1 MLTTDILRAALRD
14 VPRISTL
21 EHHTSI
27 GSTNDR
33 ARELANATV
42 PEIALI
48 SADEQLSGRG
58 RQNRAWF
65 TPPGTALALSLLTRP
80 RIAPQHAMRLT
91 MLAGLAAVEG
101 IEQATGLRLDLK
113 WPNDVV
119 AMNNEQLTINN
130 EQFTMIND
138 QCSMPNRQSPIDQSP
153 IDQLPINQLP
163 VAQLPITR
171 KVGGILTEASFQG
184 DGLEYA
190 IVGMGIN
197 VNVDFDN
204 NVELQNIA
212 TSLKTLSG
220 HALERVVV
228 LKAIVAAFVERYAWL
243 NDGDRLREAW
253 AARLINLG
261 REIRVQLDDEVI
273 AGRSEGVD
281 ADGALLLRTSD
292 GQLHRLLSGDV
303 TLHGVND

>member
-14 VPRISTL
+14 IPLISMV
-21 EHHTSI
+21 EHHASI

-33 ARELANATV
+33 ARELANANV

-119 AMNNEQLTINN
+119 SMSNDQLTMLNARPDPSSLI
-130 EQFTMIND
+130 
-138 QCSMPNRQSPIDQSP
+138 PHP
-153 IDQLPINQLP
+153 L
-163 VAQLPITR
+163 

-197 VNVDFDN
+197 VNVDFSGN
-204 NVELQNIA
+204 AELQNIA

-220 HALERVVV
+220 HALDRIDV

-243 NDGDRLREAW
+243 DDGDRLREAW

-261 REIRVQLDDEVI
+261 REIRVQQDDEVI
-273 AGRSEGVD
+273 TGRSESVD
-281 ADGALLLRTSD
+281 TDGALLLRTSD
-292 GQLHRLLSGDV
+292 GQVQRLLSGDV

>member
-1 MLTTDILRAALRD
+1 MLTPDLVRATLRD
-14 VPRISTL
+14 VPLISTV
-21 EHHTSI
+21 EHHVSI

-33 ARELANATV
+33 ARELANAAV
-42 PEIALI
+42 PEIVLI
-48 SADEQLSGRG
+48 SADEQLNGRG

-119 AMNNEQLTINN
+119 AMNNARP
-130 EQFTMIND
+130 D
-138 QCSMPNRQSPIDQSP
+138 PSSPIP
-153 IDQLPINQLP
+153 HPL
-163 VAQLPITR
+163 

-197 VNVDFDN
+197 VNVDFSGN
-204 NVELQNIA
+204 AELRNIA

-220 HALERVVV
+220 HALERVDV

-243 NDGDRLREAW
+243 NDGDRLRDAW

-261 REIRVQLDDEVI
+261 REIRVQLDDEI
-273 AGRSEGVD
+273 ITGRSESVD
-281 ADGALLLRTSD
+281 TDGALLLRTSD
-292 GQLHRLLSGDV
+292 GQVQRLLSGDV
-303 TLHGVND
+303 TLHNLNL

>member
-1 MLTTDILRAALRD
+1 MLTTDLIRAALRD
-14 VPRISTL
+14 IPLISTI
-21 EHHTSI
+21 EHHISI

-33 ARELANATV
+33 ARELANANV

-58 RQNRAWF
+58 RQNRLWF
-65 TPPGTALALSLLTRP
+65 TPPGTALAMSLLTRP

-101 IEQATGLRLDLK
+101 IESATGLRLDLK

-119 AMNNEQLTINN
+119 AMNNGQLTMNN
-130 EQFTMIND
+130 ARPDPSSLI
-138 QCSMPNRQSPIDQSP
+138 PHP
-153 IDQLPINQLP
+153 L
-163 VAQLPITR
+163 

-190 IVGMGIN
+190 VVGLGIN
-197 VNVDFDN
+197 VNVDFN
-204 NVELQNIA
+204 NNAELRNIA
-212 TSLKTLSG
+212 TSLS
-220 HALERVVV
+220 ALGGRPIDRGVV

-243 NDGDRLREAW
+243 YDGDRLRAMW

-261 REIRVQLDDEVI
+261 REIRVQLDDKI
-273 AGRSEGVD
+273 ITGRSESVD
-281 ADGALLLRTSD
+281 TDGALLLRTSD

>member
-1 MLTTDILRAALRD
+1 MMLTTDIIRAVLQD
-14 VPRISTL
+14 LPLISVV
-21 EHHTSI
+21 EHHAAI

-33 ARELANATV
+33 ARELANANV

-48 SADEQLSGRG
+48 SADEQLRGRG

-119 AMNNEQLTINN
+119 SMDNEQLTMSNA
-130 EQFTMIND
+130 
-138 QCSMPNRQSPIDQSP
+138 QSPV
-153 IDQLPINQLP
+153 DQLPINRLP
-163 VAQLPITR
+163 VGQLPITR

-184 DGLEYA
+184 DRLEYA

-197 VNVDFDN
+197 VNVDFSRN
-204 NVELQNIA
+204 AELRDIA

-220 HALERVVV
+220 NVIDRTVV
-228 LKAIVAAFVERYAWL
+228 LKEIIIAFVERYAWL
-243 NDGDRLREAW
+243 NDSDRLREAW

-261 REIRVQLDDEVI
+261 REIRVQLGDEVI
-273 AGRSEGVD
+273 TGRSESVD
-281 ADGALLLRTSD
+281 TDGALLLRTPD

-303 TLHGVND
+303 TLHNLNL

>member
-1 MLTTDILRAALRD
+1 MLSTNLIRAALRD
-14 VPRISTL
+14 VPLISIV
-21 EHHTSI
+21 EHHVSI

-33 ARELANATV
+33 ARELANANV

-58 RQNRAWF
+58 RQNRSWF
-65 TPPGTALALSLLTRP
+65 TPPGTALAISLLMRP
-80 RIAPQHAMRLT
+80 KIAPQHAMRLT

-119 AMNNEQLTINN
+119 AMNNARP
-130 EQFTMIND
+130 D
-138 QCSMPNRQSPIDQSP
+138 PSSPIP
-153 IDQLPINQLP
+153 HPL
-163 VAQLPITR
+163 

-184 DGLEYA
+184 DGLDYA

-197 VNVDFDN
+197 VNVDFSGN
-204 NVELQNIA
+204 AELQNIA

-220 HALERVVV
+220 NPIERAVV
-228 LKAIVAAFVERYAWL
+228 LKAIIAAFVERYAWL

-261 REIRVQLDDEVI
+261 REIRVQLDDEI
-273 AGRSEGVD
+273 ITGRSESVD
-281 ADGALLLRTSD
+281 MDGALLLRTSD
-292 GQLHRLLSGDV
+292 GQVQRLLSGDV